1 MPIGGATAKIE
12 AAAESGM
19 KKVIIPK
26 SNLKDVMI
34 EKKYED
40 MIEIIPTETLSD
52 VLENILISGSK
63 KDQLI
68 EKMKTIGSKVADKVP
83 QSTINNPAT
92 H

>member
-1 MPIGGATAKIE
+1 
-12 AAAESGM
+12 
-19 KKVIIPK
+19 
-26 SNLKDVMI
+26 
-34 EKKYED
+34 